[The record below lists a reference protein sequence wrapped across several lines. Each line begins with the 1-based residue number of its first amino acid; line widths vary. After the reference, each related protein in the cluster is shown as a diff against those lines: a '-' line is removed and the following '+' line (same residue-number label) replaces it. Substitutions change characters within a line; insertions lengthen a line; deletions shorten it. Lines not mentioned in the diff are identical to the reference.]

1 MSADHIDAPSHE
13 SPRPFHRE
21 AIEGA
26 FLPGDRLHPPPTEEG
41 VEQTH
46 AGHSSEVVIAGPGAP
61 QVRGAGPRRQTRR
74 SVVPAPPPAR
84 APAGVGARGVR
95 GGGPS
100 CLRHHGCDPKEERTE
115 KAGAIRTA
123 LTA

>member
-61 QVRGAGPRRQTRR
+61 QVRGAGPRRQTRW
-74 SVVPAPPPAR
+74 
-84 APAGVGARGVR
+84 AGVRAGRVPVPLPPWFSPSHIVVARNIDATGRDSR
-95 GGGPS
+95 GRP
-100 CLRHHGCDPKEERTE
+100 DPM
-115 KAGAIRTA
+115 
-123 LTA
+123 L